1 METEAHARRWG
12 QASFSEVLFEKEP
25 PKARLEGKQRANHT
39 SKPRAKLGRRRPQR
53 AAECARSPG
62 ARARKQR
69 VSLSARLCGS
79 RTVEGVPNLH
89 QRSGC
94 SESVPVPLC
103 PGWAGQDQGP
113 TAARLSLGPGESA
126 GRRRHLESAR
136 RGGSPPGA
144 PAHLHPLL
152 APRRYLLWFRG
163 FPPAWADATSSRYRV
178 QSPTDT
184 TASSSSSRKRLLS
197 SLIGRRSSISNAARG
212 LPMALLPAGRPNTG
226 YPPVV
231 PARLRRSA
239 RRTASLPGS
248 FSSRP
253 PAHARRAGVILGR
266 AGASQVFLRP
276 QNRAPPPQVS
286 APRLSSSQ
294 ARHLPSLFSFSLL
307 HAAQEALLVAR
318 PALCV
323 LAAVRELSAP
333 SITLYPTCP
342 AHVLAPPPGAGGP
355 RP

>member
-1 METEAHARRWG
+1 MVRSAGFEESVKTPKEAVWNSREPRIQEVRHLETEAHARREG
-12 QASFSEVLFEKEP
+12 QASLSEVLFEKDP

-53 AAECARSPG
+53 AAECTAAREP
-62 ARARKQR
+62 ALAN
-69 VSLSARLCGS
+69 SAFLCPRGCGS

-94 SESVPVPLC
+94 SESVRVPLC

-113 TAARLSLGPGESA
+113 TAAPTSPGPGESA
-126 GRRRHLESAR
+126 GRRPHLESAR

-144 PAHLHPLL
+144 PAHLRPLL

-178 QSPTDT
+178 HSPTDT

-212 LPMALLPAGRPNTG
+212 LPMALLPAGRPSTG
-226 YPPVV
+226 YPPV
-231 PARLRRSA
+231 PPSRLRRSA
-239 RRTASLPGS
+239 RRTTSLPGS

-253 PAHARRAGVILGR
+253 PAHARRAGVILGC

-276 QNRAPPPQVS
+276 QSRAPPPQVS

-294 ARHLPSLFSFSLL
+294 GRHLPPSF
-307 HAAQEALLVAR
+307 
-318 PALCV
+318 
-323 LAAVRELSAP
+323 LSH
-333 SITLYPTCP
+333 SSTL
-342 AHVLAPPPGAGGP
+342 P
-355 RP
+355 RRLS